1 MLTTSLRK
9 NEKFFLENRFY
20 LIKRGSILLK
30 KILEN
35 GKVISCEN
43 ILKKDEIIGNFLT
56 LSEANFLILPEVE
69 IEIEALEETIIE
81 EVEISKIELNKNPIL
96 KRLLN
101 QLVKQYI
108 IKFIPYICDSMKLL
122 LILLK
127 INSDSNGIVDKKNIG
142 YENLN
147 MSRTRY
153 YSILSIIKKE
163 KFIKEDKKKI
173 FLNLKKINEKL
184 TVNNFLWNMYNEK

>member
-1 MLTTSLRK
+1 MLITSLRK

-56 LSEANFLILPEVE
+56 LSEANFLKLPEVE

-101 QLVKQYI
+101 QLIKQYI

-184 TVNNFLWNMYNEK
+184 TVNNFL

>member
-1 MLTTSLRK
+1 MLITSLRK

-35 GKVISCEN
+35 GTVISCEN

-56 LSEANFLILPEVE
+56 LSEANFLKLPEVE

-101 QLVKQYI
+101 QLIKQYI

>member
-1 MLTTSLRK
+1 MLITSLRK

-56 LSEANFLILPEVE
+56 LSEANFLKLPEVE

-101 QLVKQYI
+101 QLIKQYI